1 MAAVNEEFS
10 IEREYVDNIPPTPT
24 TSRRLKKSASS
35 CEHVDKDETLLFRA
49 YTKVRFK
56 NRAEWYWSDIAWRSE
71 LFLNTESIHYQSGK
85 IHFFMSTKKAT
96 IIFKKLNQ
104 KL

>member
-49 YTKVRFK
+49 YTKEPLK
-56 NRAEWYWSDIAWRSE
+56 IALNGTRATSPGDQNN
-71 LFLNTESIHYQSGK
+71 F
-85 IHFFMSTKKAT
+85 
-96 IIFKKLNQ
+96 
-104 KL
+104 